1 MSALSTL
8 RIVGLREILNV
19 FMMEATRFMLKRLVR
34 NGING
39 MNGEFFNIYLKNI
52 KTSFCSL
59 GNGIQNYVYEWRIAY
74 R

>member
-1 MSALSTL
+1 MY
-8 RIVGLREILNV
+8 V

-34 NGING
+34 NG
-39 MNGEFFNIYLKNI
+39 MDGEFLNIYLKNI